1 MLVLMEQLEKKQKQT
16 AATNADQKAKL
27 EVLEKDLADLLL
39 EKTKL
44 EAVEGAAKQS
54 ADLAE
59 RRKKEEVEVECQLL
73 CFCTSLDQLV
83 MLEDVRRATEGQLET
98 RQKRVD
104 ELEDQLSKASALTLD
119 LQTKYDFLVKQQG
132 HDQSAA
138 EARIALAEK
147 SVTHLR
153 NDVED
158 LHQRR
163 ITLEKEVFEK
173 SKEVA
178 LLQDKLQET
187 AQAQS
192 RNLQRSTEMK
202 SELTSSLENF
212 RQKLLATED
221 TRAAVEQ
228 QNDGLGKR
236 VAALQ
241 KDLLAKER
249 EYQSIID
256 DERRKAETEKQGL
269 LNKMKALAV
278 KSKAGEQRAIE
289 LLKVEVQEELRTRW
303 QEELTYEKRA
313 LEEQVDKLKK
323 QCLQLRMGAVLNK
336 RGS

>member
-59 RRKKEEVEVECQLL
+59 RRKKEEVE
-73 CFCTSLDQLV
+73 V

-289 LLKVEVQEELRTRW
+289 LLKVQEELRTRW